1 MFSNNSSH
9 KLLNVSLFVLLVFGF
24 ALSARIVAQT
34 KTQSP
39 LPAPTGYVNDYANVI
54 DAPTKQRLETMLGN
68 LKRASNPPIEV
79 AIAVV
84 PTTNGVDIFD
94 YSLSIARGWGIGSK
108 TDDNPGLL
116 LCVAVNDRKYF
127 TQISR
132 DLEGDLT
139 DGESG
144 QIARELLVPAFR
156 EGNYGKGIEDTI
168 NAYVANIAKSRNITV
183 EGLQNPRRQTQPAER
198 QRQPQP
204 QSQSSLLGCCIILVI
219 GLVILFMISRRGG
232 GGGGGGIL
240 NSLLFGLLF
249 SNLTRGSGSSGW
261 SGGGFGGS
269 GGGDSGGF
277 GGFGGGGDFGGGGS
291 GGDW

>member
-1 MFSNNSSH
+1 MFSNHLSH

-84 PTTNGVDIFD
+84 PTTNGVEIFD
-94 YSLSIARGWGIGSK
+94 YSLSVSRGWGIGSK

-168 NAYVANIAKSRNITV
+168 NAYVSNIARSRDIKV
-183 EGLQNPRRQTQPAER
+183 EGLQNPRRQTQPQE
-198 QRQPQP
+198 RQPQA
-204 QSQSSLLGCCIILVI
+204 QTQSSLIGCCIILVI
-219 GLVILFMISRRGG
+219 AFIVLFVIAEPAGEQREVARGRPADAGLGRFCHGAKKAGG
-232 GGGGGGIL
+232 K
-240 NSLLFGLLF
+240 SPA
-249 SNLTRGSGSSGW
+249 
-261 SGGGFGGS
+261 
-269 GGGDSGGF
+269 
-277 GGFGGGGDFGGGGS
+277 
-291 GGDW
+291 